1 MSLLVQPPPNSC
13 KHTSTLLP
21 LLQHRPAVS
30 PAGLSWW
37 TYGRGEVERSGVGG
51 STAEQMQKTPPG
63 FAEDRPFP
71 SHPAAVQLPRH
82 QLSRAIAPNG
92 LDTSSLC
99 WLVENPVEVVLYSLT
114 VTSPDDI
121 LQTPPNP
128 CHYPWLPQTKH
139 AWKCTL
145 PLFTFDHCLTHNEPD
160 DYTAH
165 RQWL

>member
-1 MSLLVQPPPNSC
+1 M
-13 KHTSTLLP
+13 
-21 LLQHRPAVS
+21 
-30 PAGLSWW
+30 
-37 TYGRGEVERSGVGG
+37 ERSGVGG

-82 QLSRAIAPNG
+82 QLSQAIAPNG

-121 LQTPPNP
+121 LQTPPSP
-128 CHYPWLPQTKH
+128 PTPVITPDYPRQNMPGNALFPFS
-139 AWKCTL
+139 
-145 PLFTFDHCLTHNEPD
+145 PLTTALHTMSPMITQHVHNGGNTFTFIWDKLLYRSTLKASAFFRLGCSKARDLQP
-160 DYTAH
+160 A
-165 RQWL
+165 QGSP